1 MTRDSNPCPA
11 PASWPLPCL
20 TPEPSASFHLMT
32 QIAYLGTG
40 LLGAALAEAAAKR
53 GDQVTVWNRTAD
65 KARALEQFGIHV
77 ATRPADAVRG
87 ATRVHLVL
95 RDDPVVDEVIAAL
108 RPGLDPDAIVLDHT
122 TTQPKL
128 TGERSRRLN
137 AEGVRYIHCP
147 VFIGPAAARAGQGII
162 LASGPR
168 PLFDAVKDALSH
180 MAPRVEYFGE
190 RPDLAAVYKL
200 CGNAIIIGLSGIV
213 ADVFAI
219 AGGSGVAPED
229 ALRLLDFFNPAAIMT
244 GRGRNMAKRD
254 FAPAFG
260 LVMARKD
267 VRLMMESANGTP
279 LITLPAIAAR
289 MDALIAEG
297 LGESD
302 LGVLGKDS
310 VEKSK

>member
-1 MTRDSNPCPA
+1 MA
-11 PASWPLPCL
+11 
-20 TPEPSASFHLMT
+20 H
-32 QIAYLGTG
+32 IAFLGTG
-40 LLGAALAEAAAKR
+40 LLGSALAEAAVKR

-65 KARALEQFGIHV
+65 KARALEQFGIR
-77 ATRPADAVRG
+77 AAASPADAVRG
-87 ATRVHLVL
+87 AERVHLVL
-95 RDDPVVDEVIAAL
+95 KDDPVVDEIIAAL
-108 RPGLDPDAIVLDHT
+108 RLGLDPNAVIVDHT
-122 TTQPKL
+122 TNQPRL
-128 TGERSRRLN
+128 TAERSKRLN

-168 PLFDAVKDALSH
+168 ALFAAVKDALSR
-180 MAPRVEYFGE
+180 MAPRVEYLGE

-229 ALRLLDFFNPAAIMT
+229 ALRLLDFFNPAAIIT
-244 GRGRNMAKRD
+244 GRGRNMAKRN
-254 FAPAFG
+254 FAPSFE

-267 VRLMMESANGTP
+267 VGLMMESANGTP

-297 LGESD
+297 LGGSD

-310 VEKSK
+310 MG